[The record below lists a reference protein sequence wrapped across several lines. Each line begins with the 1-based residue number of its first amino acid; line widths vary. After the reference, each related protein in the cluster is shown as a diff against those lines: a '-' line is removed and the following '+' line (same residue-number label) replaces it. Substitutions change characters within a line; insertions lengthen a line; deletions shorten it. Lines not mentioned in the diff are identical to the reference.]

1 MSFVNERPPSWASRT
16 ALVVFTALYVLPFL
30 YVIVTSVKSSRD
42 IFRNAA
48 SLIFTPQFDAFERIL
63 TPALANAVQN
73 SLIIAFGSATV
84 TLLIAVPAAYGL
96 SRLPYSRAFTVVL
109 AFLIIL
115 QMVPQASAVL
125 PLYRVLGL
133 LGLLGTHVGVILAV
147 AASQIPFA
155 VIMLRPFFTAIPGE
169 VIEAAT
175 LDNAGR
181 FGTFRY
187 IALPLARNGIITVGV
202 MLWIFAW
209 GEFLYPISF
218 MSSPSDL
225 TMSALI
231 GQQVQQYGTQWGP
244 LMALSL
250 VACVPVL
257 IVFLMTRKLLTE
269 GLTVGATKG

>member
-1 MSFVNERPPSWASRT
+1 MSFVSQRRPTIASRV
-16 ALVVFTALYVLPFL
+16 ALVLFTALYVLPFV
-30 YVIVTSVKSSRD
+30 YVVVTSVKSSRD

-48 SLIFTPQFDAFERIL
+48 SLVFTPEFDAYGRIL
-63 TPALANAVQN
+63 TGALATAAQN
-73 SLIIAFGSATV
+73 SVIIAFGSAV
-84 TLLIAVPAAYGL
+84 TTLIIAIPAAYGL
-96 SRLPYSRAFTVVL
+96 SRLPHSRAFTVVL
-109 AFLIIL
+109 ALLIML

-125 PLYRVLGL
+125 PLYRVLGV
-133 LGLLGTHVGVILAV
+133 LGLLGTHLGVILAV
-147 AASQIPFA
+147 AAMQIPFA
-155 VIMLRPFFTAIPGE
+155 VIMLRPFFRAIPIE

-175 LDNAGR
+175 IDNAGR

>member
-1 MSFVNERPPSWASRT
+1 MSFVNARRPSLTSRIML
-16 ALVVFTALYVLPFL
+16 ALFVALYVLPFV
-30 YVIVTSVKSSRD
+30 YIVVTSIKSSRD

-48 SLIFTPQFDAFERIL
+48 SLVFTPQFDAFERIL
-63 TPALANAVQN
+63 TPLLATAVQN
-73 SLIIAFGSATV
+73 SVIIAFGSMIT
-84 TLLIAVPAAYGL
+84 TLIIAIPAAYGL
-96 SRLPYSRAFTVVL
+96 SRLPYSRVFAGVL
-109 AFLIIL
+109 ALLIIL

-133 LGLLGTHVGVILAV
+133 LNLLGTHIGVVFAV
-147 AASQIPFA
+147 AAMQIPFA
-155 VIMLRPFFTAIPGE
+155 IIMLRPFFAAIPRE
-169 VIEAAT
+169 VIEAAQI
-175 LDNAGR
+175 DNAGR
-181 FGTFRY
+181 WGTFRY
-187 IALPLARNGIITVGV
+187 IALPLAQNGIITVGV

-250 VACVPVL
+250 VACIPVL

>member
-1 MSFVNERPPSWASRT
+1 MSFVNDRPPSWASRVM
-16 ALVVFTALYVLPFL
+16 LVVFTLLYVLPFL
-30 YVIVTSVKSSRD
+30 YVIITSVKSTRD

-48 SLIFTPQFDAFERIL
+48 SLIFTPQLDSFDRIL
-63 TPALANAVQN
+63 TPLLATAAQN
-73 SLIIAFGSATV
+73 SVIIAFGSASL

-96 SRLPYSRAFTVVL
+96 SRLPYSRAFSVVL
-109 AFLIIL
+109 TLLIML

-125 PLYRVLGL
+125 PLYRVLGMF
-133 LGLLGTHVGVILAV
+133 GLLGTHTGVILAV
-147 AASQIPFA
+147 AAMHIPFA

-187 IALPLARNGIITVGV
+187 IALPLARNGIVTVGV

-257 IVFLMTRKLLTE
+257 IMFLMTRKLLTE
-269 GLTVGATKG
+269 GLTMGATKG

>member
-1 MSFVNERPPSWASRT
+1 MSIITNRPASWT
-16 ALVVFTALYVLPFL
+16 ARIMLVLFTALYVLPFV
-30 YVIVTSVKSSRD
+30 YVVVTSVKPSRD

-48 SLIFTPQFDAFERIL
+48 SLVFVPEFDAFARIL
-63 TPALANAVQN
+63 SPALATAAQN
-73 SLIIAFGSATV
+73 SVIIAFGSAVT

-96 SRLPYSRAFTVVL
+96 SRLPYSRAFSVVL
-109 AFLIIL
+109 GLLIVL

-125 PLYRVLGL
+125 PLYRVLGML
-133 LGLLGTHVGVILAV
+133 DLLGTRAGVILAV
-147 AASQIPFA
+147 AAMQIPFA
-155 VIMLRPFFTAIPGE
+155 VIMLRPFFAAIPTE
-169 VIEAAT
+169 VIEAAQI
-175 LDNAGR
+175 DNAGR

-187 IALPLARNGIITVGV
+187 IALPLARNGIVTVGV

-250 VACVPVL
+250 VACIPVL